1 MTIGITML
9 KVLPGMEHSVYHALR
24 CKEGILYMC
33 AVFGEY
39 DFMLVLQAEGL
50 NELNGLIGGI
60 DDTKDVIATQM
71 ILVNYKNEMVAQ
83 AC

>member
-1 MTIGITML
+1 MAIGITML
-9 KVLPGMEHSVYHALR
+9 KVLPGMEHRVYHALR
-24 CKEGILYMC
+24 CKDGILYIC

-50 NELNGLIGGI
+50 NELRGLIGGI

-71 ILVNYKNEMVAQ
+71 ILVNNQNEMLAQ

>member
-1 MTIGITML
+1 ML
-9 KVLPGMEHSVYHALR
+9 KVLPGMEHRVYHALR
-24 CKEGILYMC
+24 CKEGILYIC

-50 NELNGLIGGI
+50 NELRGLIIGGI

-71 ILVNYKNEMVAQ
+71 ILVNNQNGMLAQ